1 MADQPDGYRTVIY
14 LACGGSHP
22 ASSVG
27 GMTTFFRKLWEQER
41 PSAERADR
49 KLIVDDAIEHLR
61 MWADYGT
68 PYELQAAINILNG
81 RN

>member
-1 MADQPDGYRTVIY
+1 MK
-14 LACGGSHP
+14 
-22 ASSVG
+22 
-27 GMTTFFRKLWEQER
+27 TFFRTLWEQER

-61 MWADYGT
+61 VWADYGN
-68 PYELQAAINILNG
+68 PYELQAALDILNG